1 MDAPI
6 TFARHI
12 SARSSAGQLG
22 NDTLVRQL
30 VTRARGG
37 DQRAW
42 DALVERFAP
51 LIWSVCSKYR
61 LSRDDADDVAQSVWM
76 GLVHHLDNVRD
87 PAALPGW
94 LATTARR
101 ECGRVAR
108 RMHAPDAVTYEFDT
122 ETIPDERARTV
133 EEELLA
139 AERQAALREAFACLP
154 LRGQRLIGMLSASPQ
169 VSYAEISATL
179 GIPVGSIGPTRG
191 RYLDRIRRHPAVAA
205 LISPEPGSLPSA
217 LPKAS

>member
-1 MDAPI
+1 MGTSI
-6 TFARHI
+6 NFTRQV
-12 SARSSAGQLG
+12 SARIGAGQVG
-22 NDTLVRQL
+22 NDALVRQL

-37 DQRAW
+37 DQQAW
-42 DALVERFAP
+42 DRLVERFAP
-51 LIWSVCSKYR
+51 LIWSICSKYR
-61 LSRDDADDVAQSVWM
+61 LGRADADDVAQSVWM
-76 GLVHHLDNVRD
+76 SLVDHLDKVRD

-94 LATTARR
+94 LATATRR

-108 RMHAPDAVTYEFDT
+108 ARHAPDAVTYEFDT
-122 ETIPDERARTV
+122 ETIPDERVRTV

-139 AERQAALREAFACLP
+139 AERHAALREAFAGLP
-154 LRGQRLIGMLSASPQ
+154 LQGQRLIGMLLASQPA
-169 VSYAEISATL
+169 SYAEISAAL

-205 LISPEPGSLPSA
+205 LINPEPSSLRPA